1 MKDYL
6 LDIIK
11 NTHAIGKIP
20 LVKIVGTENETKLT
34 AIADER
40 LFVVDGRFHNVI
52 PEFIGRFGLP
62 NLNRLAVTLNT
73 EEYREN
79 AQISMIK
86 DQNEPTSIH
95 FENKNGDFKND
106 YRTMNSSVVDSLLP
120 DVTFTGATWHV
131 EISPSVQSIQ
141 RMKAQSVINSE
152 ETLFYVKTD
161 NSGNLI
167 FNFGDPAS
175 LTGQFIFATGVKGQ
189 LRAERAWPAACVLS
203 ILSLSGDKTMKFSSD
218 GVAMITVDSGLA
230 VYNYILLAQQ
240 K

>member
-11 NTHAIGKIP
+11 NTHAIGKVP
-20 LVKIVGTENETKLT
+20 LVKIVGSENETKLT

-40 LFVVDGRFHNVI
+40 LFVVDGRFHNPI
-52 PEFIGRFGLP
+52 PDFVGKFGLP
-62 NLNRLAVTLNT
+62 NLSRLAVTLNT

-79 AQISMIK
+79 AQISIIK
-86 DQNEPTSIH
+86 DRKDPTGIH
-95 FENKNGDFKND
+95 FENKHGDFKND
-106 YRTMNSSVVDSLLP
+106 YRLMDSTVVDSLLP

-131 EISPSVQSIQ
+131 EITPSVQSIQ
-141 RMKAQSVINSE
+141 RMKAQSVINSD

-161 NSGNLI
+161 DAGNLI

-175 LTGQFIFATGVKGQ
+175 LSGQFVFASGIKGQ
-189 LRAERAWPAACVLS
+189 LKSQRAWPVGCVLS
-203 ILSLSGDKTMKFSSD
+203 ILSLNGDKTMKFSSD